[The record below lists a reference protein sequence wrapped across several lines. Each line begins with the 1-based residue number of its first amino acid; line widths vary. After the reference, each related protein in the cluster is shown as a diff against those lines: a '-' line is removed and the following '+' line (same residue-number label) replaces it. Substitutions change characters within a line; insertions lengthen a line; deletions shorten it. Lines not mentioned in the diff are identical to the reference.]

1 MPRKDY
7 MMRYFEQLGIV
18 LAALLGFRVKG
29 NYKEALVLIRTSLN
43 ELPDFYYELV
53 DHSPQDLFNQ
63 VTGSDSYSLDKTEM
77 IATLL
82 FEEAEFLNLSGAES
96 TAKDRYEKA
105 LLLLQHIDK
114 ATGNYSMERTERI
127 NRCRVITGLGDG

>member
-53 DHSPQDLFNQ
+53 DHSTQDLFNQ
-63 VTGSDSYSLDKTEM
+63 ITGSDSYSLDKTEM

-82 FEEAEFLNLSGAES
+82 FEEAEFLNLSGEES

-105 LLLLQHIDK
+105 LLLLQYIDK

-127 NRCRVITGLGDG
+127 KRCRIITGLGDG